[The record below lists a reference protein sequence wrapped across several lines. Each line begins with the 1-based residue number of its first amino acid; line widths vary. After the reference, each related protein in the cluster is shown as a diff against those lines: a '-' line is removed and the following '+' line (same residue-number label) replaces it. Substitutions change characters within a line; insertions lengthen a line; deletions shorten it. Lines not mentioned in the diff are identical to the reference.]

1 MTQDSLATHPG
12 HTPHGT
18 SAPLTPMSLGQLLD
32 RIAHEWPSRKKIF
45 DLPTAR
51 IWSPD
56 DEVDLSF
63 EFLGRPCAS
72 PVGPAAG
79 PHSQLAQ
86 NIVLSWLGGSRLFEL
101 KTVQILDELEI
112 QRPCIDMQTVGY
124 NIEWSQELKIPDSLT
139 EYVKASMLIE
149 ILRNWEPLR
158 EHIGPDAGPHVFD
171 MSVGY
176 DLAGISTPEV
186 AAFIDGMIDATEEV
200 EALRSEIPDAFA
212 EFRDFDFTTRLSD
225 TLTLSTFHGCPPD
238 EIESITKHLI
248 DHHKLD
254 VIVKLNPTLLGY
266 ETVATIVND
275 ELGYNDV
282 NVKES
287 EFAADLQFDRGVEL
301 IRELRDY
308 AVERNRLFGIKLTN
322 TLVVHNEKQW
332 MPEDTMYLSG
342 PPLHVLACTLLDK
355 LAAALPGELDI
366 PGHDGNIMVS
376 FSAGITKENLG
387 AVIAIGANPAT
398 VCSDLLKPGG
408 YGRLAPML
416 KALTKEIKQTGAT
429 DISSWRELRQ
439 EASVA
444 AGHLNLAAEYAAHL
458 RGAGVADYHLEA
470 NEKLPREVENDLEMF
485 GCVSCNFCITVCPND
500 AFFSIPSL
508 VDTGLDSM
516 ENSRQQYF
524 VLSELCNECGNC
536 MTFCPENGD
545 PAVVKPR
552 IYTNAEVYESRD
564 TPGVLLGNN
573 MFGSRGIDEES
584 FNLISRLL
592 TNTKGPLGK

>member
-1 MTQDSLATHPG
+1 
-12 HTPHGT
+12 
-18 SAPLTPMSLGQLLD
+18 
-32 RIAHEWPSRKKIF
+32 
-45 DLPTAR
+45 
-51 IWSPD
+51 
-56 DEVDLSF
+56 
-63 EFLGRPCAS
+63 
-72 PVGPAAG
+72 
-79 PHSQLAQ
+79 
-86 NIVLSWLGGSRLFEL
+86 
-101 KTVQILDELEI
+101 
-112 QRPCIDMQTVGY
+112 
-124 NIEWSQELKIPDSLT
+124 
-139 EYVKASMLIE
+139 
-149 ILRNWEPLR
+149 
-158 EHIGPDAGPHVFD
+158 
-171 MSVGY
+171 
-176 DLAGISTPEV
+176 
-186 AAFIDGMIDATEEV
+186 
-200 EALRSEIPDAFA
+200 
-212 EFRDFDFTTRLSD
+212 
-225 TLTLSTFHGCPPD
+225 
-238 EIESITKHLI
+238 
-248 DHHKLD
+248 
-254 VIVKLNPTLLGY
+254 
-266 ETVATIVND
+266 
-275 ELGYNDV
+275 
-282 NVKES
+282 
-287 EFAADLQFDRGVEL
+287 
-301 IRELRDY
+301 
-308 AVERNRLFGIKLTN
+308 
-322 TLVVHNEKQW
+322 
-332 MPEDTMYLSG
+332 
-342 PPLHVLACTLLDK
+342 
-355 LAAALPGELDI
+355 
-366 PGHDGNIMVS
+366 
-376 FSAGITKENLG
+376 
-387 AVIAIGANPAT
+387 
-398 VCSDLLKPGG
+398 
-408 YGRLAPML
+408 ML